1 MAHDVSTGTH
11 EDRSSRLAVR
21 LVLAGF
27 GLMFVAALAMWVSF
41 GPTIFMD
48 LATAV
53 ASCF

>member
-1 MAHDVSTGTH
+1 MTHDVDTDHTD
-11 EDRSSRLAVR
+11 ERSSRLAVR

-27 GLMFVAALAMWVSF
+27 GLMFVAAMAMWINF

-48 LATAV
+48 LVTAV

>member
-1 MAHDVSTGTH
+1 MTHDVDTGNS
-11 EDRSSRLAVR
+11 EDRSGRLAVR

-27 GLMFVAALAMWVSF
+27 GLMFVAAMAMWINF

>member
-1 MAHDVSTGTH
+1 MTHDVDTAAT

-21 LVLAGF
+21 LVWAGF